1 MVQYSRPDVT
11 GPKLSQFNII
21 EVDEPELLHKILEAS
36 VGVLGEVKKKR
47 YLFLHDQTRVHLDN
61 VEELGQFLEF
71 EVCLRPE
78 QTVEEG
84 TAIANKMMDI
94 FEIGK
99 DDLLAGAYLDELLQ
113 K

>member
-11 GPKLSQFNII
+11 GPKLSQFNVL
-21 EVDEPELLHKILEAS
+21 EVDEPELLHKMLEAS
-36 VGVLGEVKKKR
+36 AGVLGEVKKKR
-47 YLFLHDQTRVHLDN
+47 YLFLHEQTRVHLDN
-61 VEELGQFLEF
+61 VEGLGQFLEF

-84 TAIANKMMDI
+84 TIIANKMMEI
-94 FEIGK
+94 FVIEK
-99 DDLLAGAYLDELLQ
+99 DDLMAGAYLDELL